1 MLPAAAGYDRAITVF
16 SPDGRLYQV
25 EYAIETVRRGTLAIG
40 IKCKDGVIL
49 AVEEKTRKLQVSDV
63 TQKIFQ
69 IDDHIGVAAA
79 GYIPDARAQ
88 VDHARFFAQS
98 NKLIYDEPVDIE
110 VVAKNIADMSQQLTQ
125 YAGVRPFGVA
135 LIIAGVDN
143 TGGGLFLTDP
153 SGTFI
158 GYDAIAIG
166 QGSDQVNEFLEK
178 SYKQDLSIDDAGRL
192 ALESI
197 YMVSEEKTGTA
208 HIKMSIIENESKIM
222 RKVTSEEIER
232 FSKLVRDIR
241 HIEDARGSFKKD
253 VQESEIPVY
262 KKLAKSVVSATDI
275 RSGDLLTAEMLTTK
289 GPGSGISPARI
300 KELIGKRV
308 KHDVAA
314 DTVLKEEDIEW

>member
-1 MLPAAAGYDRAITVF
+1 LLPAAAGYDRAITVF

-40 IKCKDGVIL
+40 IKCNEGVLL

-98 NKLIYDEPVDIE
+98 NKLIYDEPVDVE

-125 YAGVRPFGVA
+125 YAGVRPYGVA
-135 LIIAGVDN
+135 LIIAGVDEV
-143 TGGGLFLTDP
+143 GGELFLTDP

-158 GYDAIAIG
+158 GYEAIAIG
-166 QGSDQVNEFLEK
+166 QGSDEVNEFLEK
-178 SYKQDLSIDDAGRL
+178 AYKHNLSLDEVGKL

-197 YMVSEEKTGTA
+197 NMVSDEKVGIS
-208 HIKMSIIENESKIM
+208 HVKMSIIEKDSKIM
-222 RKVTSEEIER
+222 RKVTDQEIEK
-232 FSKLVRDIR
+232 FSKLAK
-241 HIEDARGSFKKD
+241 ENPTNPKD
-253 VQESEIPVY
+253 KP
-262 KKLAKSVVSATDI
+262 
-275 RSGDLLTAEMLTTK
+275 
-289 GPGSGISPARI
+289 SP
-300 KELIGKRV
+300 
-308 KHDVAA
+308 
-314 DTVLKEEDIEW
+314 